1 VIAQPLKRVADVWFS
16 NVDKK
21 SVDGQIPVR
30 LCNYTDVYYNDRI
43 VADLPFM
50 EATATP
56 DQIARFSLRA
66 GDVLL
71 TKDSETAD
79 DIGVS
84 AHVAEDLPGV
94 ICGYHLAIARP
105 RVGAVDG
112 RYLRWALTASTSRG
126 QLEVAATGVTRFGL
140 RQDAVAGMLVPTP
153 GLAEQRAIADRLDA
167 ETARIDRIVSARNQQ
182 IALIRERADRA
193 TTELLQSGGAPVVA
207 LKRAADLLAG
217 FSYESRDF
225 LHDGDGVPL
234 LRGINVAVG
243 STQWTECVRVAA
255 GVASAT
261 SRFSLAVGDVV
272 VGMDRPVISSGV
284 RVAQISPDDLP
295 AMLVQRVARLRATAG
310 VSQDYLYLALR
321 GPGLA
326 AHFEP
331 MFTGVSVPHVSPSQI
346 MNFEI
351 PLPSRAAQDAIVLKI
366 RAAQDQARRHE
377 STIQRQIDL
386 LRERRQALITAAVT
400 GKLEI
405 PGVAA

>member
-1 VIAQPLKRVADVWFS
+1 
-16 NVDKK
+16 
-21 SVDGQIPVR
+21 
-30 LCNYTDVYYNDRI
+30 
-43 VADLPFM
+43 
-50 EATATP
+50 
-56 DQIARFSLRA
+56 
-66 GDVLL
+66 
-71 TKDSETAD
+71 
-79 DIGVS
+79 
-84 AHVAEDLPGV
+84 
-94 ICGYHLAIARP
+94 
-105 RVGAVDG
+105 
-112 RYLRWALTASTSRG
+112 
-126 QLEVAATGVTRFGL
+126 
-140 RQDAVAGMLVPTP
+140 
-153 GLAEQRAIADRLDA
+153 
-167 ETARIDRIVSARNQQ
+167 
-182 IALIRERADRA
+182 
-193 TTELLQSGGAPVVA
+193 VA

>member
-1 VIAQPLKRVADVWFS
+1 VIAQPLKRVADVWCS

-112 RYLRWALTASTSRG
+112 RYLHWALTASTSRG

-153 GLAEQRAIADRLDA
+153 GLAEQGAIADYLDA

-182 IALIRERADRA
+182 LALIRERADRA

-234 LRGINVAVG
+234 LRGINVDVG
-243 STQWTECVRVAA
+243 SIQWTECVRVAA

-272 VGMDRPVISSGV
+272 MGMDRPVISSGV
-284 RVAQISPDDLP
+284 RVAQTSPDDLP

-310 VSQDYLYLALR
+310 VSQDYLYQALC

-326 AHFEP
+326 A
-331 MFTGVSVPHVSPSQI
+331 
-346 MNFEI
+346 I
-351 PLPSRAAQDAIVLKI
+351 P
-366 RAAQDQARRHE
+366 
-377 STIQRQIDL
+377 
-386 LRERRQALITAAVT
+386 IT
-400 GKLEI
+400 
-405 PGVAA
+405 